1 MLDAYTAYENAM
13 EILNMNMKTEIDYVL
28 DEIKTASDE
37 GEFDIMWFSPYP
49 KTIKKL
55 KQLGYKVK
63 CSHGFYEISWRK
75 PKEVKNN
82 EII

>member
-55 KQLGYKVK
+55 KQLGVQSKM
-63 CSHGFYEISWRK
+63 FSWILRNFVEK
-75 PKEVKNN
+75 TKRGE
-82 EII
+82 

>member
-63 CSHGFYEISWRK
+63 MFSWILRNFVEK
-75 PKEVKNN
+75 TKRGKK
-82 EII
+82 

>member
-13 EILNMNMKTEIDYVL
+13 EIINMNMEREIDDVL
-28 DEIKTASDE
+28 DEIKTASEE
-37 GEFDIMWFSPYP
+37 GELSIMWFNPFS

-82 EII
+82 ETI

>member
-63 CSHGFYEISWRK
+63 MFSWILRNFVEK
-75 PKEVKNN
+75 TKRGE
-82 EII
+82 

>member
-37 GEFDIMWFSPYP
+37 GEFDSMWFSPYP

-63 CSHGFYEISWRK
+63 MFSWILRNFVEK
-75 PKEVKNN
+75 TKRGE
-82 EII
+82 